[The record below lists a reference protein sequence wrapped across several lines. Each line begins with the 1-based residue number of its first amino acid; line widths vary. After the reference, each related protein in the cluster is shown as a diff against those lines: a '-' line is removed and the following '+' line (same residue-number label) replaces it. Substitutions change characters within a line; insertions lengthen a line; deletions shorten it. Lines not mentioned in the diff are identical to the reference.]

1 MLALYSHGGRATW
14 AGEIYDGPRASD
26 REPIRAVQFEIGY
39 FILARLE
46 DTVAITGTNTIRDRR
61 EAIVNA
67 HIEAEAVTH
76 DVAATVATF
85 RHPRY
90 EVPALGVA
98 VDGAEAVH
106 GLVSGLLAAFP
117 DFYLHKMALHHADDA
132 VIVEVRFGGTQRGIW
147 AGIPP
152 TGKKME
158 VQSVLIFVFED
169 DNLVCEKVYFDHAT
183 ILRQLGAIA

>member
-1 MLALYSHGGRATW
+1 MAT
-14 AGEIYDGPRASD
+14 
-26 REPIRAVQFEIGY
+26 
-39 FILARLE
+39 
-46 DTVAITGTNTIRDRR
+46 TGTNTIRDRR

-98 VDGAEAVH
+98 VDGGEAVH

-132 VIVEVRFGGTQRGIW
+132 VIVEVKFWRDSKRNLGGHSTH
-147 AGIPP
+147 
-152 TGKKME
+152 GKE
-158 VQSVLIFVFED
+158 NGSAECVDLCF
-169 DNLVCEKVYFDHAT
+169 
-183 ILRQLGAIA
+183 